1 VSASVSAPVPA
12 ARQIRISRHLLA
24 ESSVAVPHEHLHAR
38 LSDHQHGAMMYRNM
52 PTCKCTWPHSSEQAV
67 QRFKDNVTGNVPRAV
82 GGRGRKPPPQAGG
95 PSAISNLTSAQVCGA
110 WFSASMPCYD
120 CANVFF

>member
-1 VSASVSAPVPA
+1 
-12 ARQIRISRHLLA
+12 
-24 ESSVAVPHEHLHAR
+24 
-38 LSDHQHGAMMYRNM
+38 M
-52 PTCKCTWPHSSEQAV
+52 

-95 PSAISNLTSAQVCGA
+95 PSAISNLTSAQVCVERGSVRQCRVMIA
-110 WFSASMPCYD
+110 PMPCYD